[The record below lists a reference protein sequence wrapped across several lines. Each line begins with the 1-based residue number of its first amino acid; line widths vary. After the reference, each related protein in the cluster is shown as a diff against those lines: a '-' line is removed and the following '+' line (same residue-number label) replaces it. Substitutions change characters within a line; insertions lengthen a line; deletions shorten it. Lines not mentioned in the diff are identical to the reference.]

1 MIMESL
7 IALVLATT
15 VLILIP
21 GPNVAL
27 IVANSLKHGLRYG
40 LITAAGTTLG
50 IALQLLLVVV
60 GMAALIDMTATA
72 LVWIRWLGV
81 IYLVYLGIRTWNEP
95 AADLGQITAQSR
107 AGTFWRA
114 TLIAVINPKTLLFNA
129 AFLPQFVRGSDG
141 AAGELAMVTAV
152 FLAVIVIGDAL
163 WAVFAASARQWLGR
177 FGSLRNRVTG
187 GFLVGAGLGLALSRR
202 TL

>member
-1 MIMESL
+1 MENL

-27 IVANSLKHGLRYG
+27 IVANSLKHGFRHG
-40 LITAAGTTLG
+40 LLTAAGTTAG
-50 IALQLLLVVV
+50 IAFQLLLVVV
-60 GMAALIDMTATA
+60 GMAALIEATSTA

-114 TLIAVINPKTLLFNA
+114 TFIAVINPKTLLFNA
-129 AFLPQFVRGSDG
+129 AFLPQFVSGTAG
-141 AAGELAMVTAV
+141 AAGELAIVTAV
-152 FLAVIVIGDAL
+152 FLTVIVVGDVL
-163 WAVFAASARQWLGR
+163 WAVFAAAARKWFGR
-177 FGSLRNRVTG
+177 WAGLRNRITG

-202 TL
+202 PL